1 MAEHAQGDIG
11 LDYAYLD
18 DVTYHDW
25 QRYHDLIRSKSTTN
39 VQRRDVSLMRFAGSE
54 NFTVHAQ
61 SIQDGTHPS
70 PPINPVGPAIKELQD
85 EVEDVIHGFNARLR
99 TIKRSGARA
108 FGTPEEEADEED
120 GSASIL
126 PIEEPEQTESPADIG
141 VPEEVVIGR
150 GKEEVEAVLNRVAEL
165 EAQKTSSPDEPE
177 KVKNAEAVAQSLK
190 DAVAAEDASASSP
203 AHEEL

>member
-1 MAEHAQGDIG
+1 MSGGVILARVSLIQSASCLQVDKITQAVKDLAEHAQGDIG

-25 QRYHDLIRSKSTTN
+25 QRYHDLIRSKSSTN

-108 FGTPEEEADEED
+108 FGTPEEEADEEQEGVD
-120 GSASIL
+120 QKEIT
-126 PIEEPEQTESPADIG
+126 EPLTIG
-141 VPEEVVIGR
+141 LIGQPNV
-150 GKEEVEAVLNRVAEL
+150 GK
-165 EAQKTSSPDEPE
+165 SS
-177 KVKNAEAVAQSLK
+177 V
-190 DAVAAEDASASSP
+190 SS
-203 AHEEL
+203 